1 MYWQEMPE
9 SSATDRF
16 ARIPV
21 TAEVRVGRRD
31 LTLDELL
38 HLEVGSVIALNR
50 PAGETLEVRI
60 GNVLLA
66 SAEVVA
72 IEERLA
78 VRITDFEPGVALS
91 LTESE
96 ATE

>member
-1 MYWQEMPE
+1 M
-9 SSATDRF
+9 
-16 ARIPV
+16 PV

-50 PAGETLEVRI
+50 PAGETLDLRI
-60 GNVLLA
+60 GNVALA

-78 VRITDFEPGVALS
+78 VRITDFEPGVDVS
-91 LTESE
+91 RPESE
-96 ATE
+96 TAE